1 MDAGFMRTNSLCL
14 CVESVVL
21 FAAYLHPP
29 MCFWAVT
36 RRSRVIFSGEN
47 LIWSCFILA
56 GEFSDTVVGLEEE
69 EEAMG
74 ESDRVSWED
83 ALASSSPTDS
93 LPVSLTAASPTE
105 GEDSSAGGHSNGAA
119 QRSLACHRQE
129 DANAHGWLEG
139 HSEGGSNG
147 VSAGQI
153 ELNPNHEYEKK
164 NNIEAHKC
172 VYRAQ
177 TTRGKD
183 NITAN
188 ETVWQDVDRAGA
200 IEAMLPDPRTRVSKK
215 GFDLEADRV
224 KIARAIKDK
233 GYAFRKCHCDNRTL
247 WSFRTPT
254 KDWYSSSTL
263 VETRK
268 AFTAKERT
276 VKEKKTPG
284 TAPTSL
290 KQHAQADGGRGGGRD
305 KDRASM
311 KEAAIE
317 SQSGL
322 VSPAGQENALV
333 QAPIGPGQHGPGET
347 RGGGGRG
354 KDPALDPAFASPPP
368 RGVGGSASQGVGQIC
383 TRQVHP
389 ANDQSEDDL
398 RRVFSRWGCWS
409 SHCLLVFFRSEKGNI
424 HAGRQK
430 LIDLV
435 NHHEKWINVLIQE
448 AKDALEIRDELVKHI
463 KIILE
468 HYDFKSFLKYH
479 ELAELPNI
487 AFCRTFAAIDMTVR
501 KLLESTD
508 TDTKKSWEESWDLSF
523 KRLTKPTREDISQKS
538 FYDGV
543 AEFFRD
549 VGFEIDTLVP
559 SLSHG
564 IFWSC
569 PAWFVKFMLLIIQHH
584 PAVNKEL
591 YERGYRYF
599 SPFNPPQ
606 QSCPDDADRH
616 NIDQAS
622 LVSNCFLRSSEN
634 ASLCAYNVED
644 CPAWTGK
651 DASKEQRYLVAD
663 LSRSWHEKEKL
674 RLEDGGMPNLRHI

>member
-1 MDAGFMRTNSLCL
+1 L
-14 CVESVVL
+14 
-21 FAAYLHPP
+21 
-29 MCFWAVT
+29 
-36 RRSRVIFSGEN
+36 
-47 LIWSCFILA
+47 ILA
-56 GEFSDTVVGLEEE
+56 GEFSVVGLEEE

-74 ESDRVSWED
+74 ESDRVLWED
-83 ALASSSPTDS
+83 ARASSSPTDS

-129 DANAHGWLEG
+129 DANAHGWLED
-139 HSEGGSNG
+139 HSEGGSNAA
-147 VSAGQI
+147 SAGQI
-153 ELNPNHEYEKK
+153 ALSNPNHENEKK

-200 IEAMLPDPRTRVSKK
+200 IEAMLPDPRTRVALSKK
-215 GFDLEADRV
+215 GFDLEAERV
-224 KIARAIKDK
+224 KIASAIKDK

-263 VETRK
+263 VEIRK

-290 KQHAQADGGRGGGRD
+290 KQHAQADGGSGGGRD

-322 VSPAGQENALV
+322 VSPAGHENALV
-333 QAPIGPGQHGPGET
+333 QAPIGPGQHVPGE
-347 RGGGGRG
+347 RGGGGGGG
-354 KDPALDPAFASPPP
+354 KDPAFASPPP

-383 TRQVHP
+383 TGQVHP
-389 ANDQSEDDL
+389 ANDQSEDNL
-398 RRVFSRWGCWS
+398 RRVLSRWGCWS
-409 SHCLLVFFRSEKGNI
+409 SLCLVVFFQSEKGNI
-424 HAGRQK
+424 QAGRQN
-430 LIDLV
+430 LV
-435 NHHEKWINVLIQE
+435 KHHEKWINELIMG
-448 AKDALEIRDELVKHI
+448 AKDGLEIRDELFKHI

-468 HYDFKSFLKYH
+468 HHDFKSFLKYH

-508 TDTKKSWEESWDLSF
+508 TDTKKSWTESWDLSF
-523 KRLTKPTREDISQKS
+523 KRLTKPTRKDISQKS

-543 AEFFRD
+543 GEFFDDAEFK
-549 VGFEIDTLVP
+549 IDTIVQ
-559 SLSHG
+559 SFSHG

-569 PAWFVKFMLLIIQHH
+569 PGWFVKFMLLIIQHH

-599 SPFNPPQ
+599 SQFNPPQ

-622 LVSNCFLRSSEN
+622 LVSNCYLRSSEN
-634 ASLCAYNVED
+634 ASLCAYNVEN
-644 CPAWTGK
+644 CPPWAGK
-651 DASKEQRYLVAD
+651 DPSKEQRYVVAEF
-663 LSRSWHEKEKL
+663 SRSWRE